1 MRSIVYN
8 SSLKTELGTILITA
22 NEEELLGIH
31 FVSLAPSENE
41 NKLTKTVKK
50 ELIEYFAKTRTVF
63 SKYPL
68 KLSTIERQIL
78 RLLEKY
84 LMVRQLAI
92 IKWQKE
98 LGNVNAVKSVAKVLQ
113 DNPYLILLPCHRV
126 LGKNK
131 TLYNYQAGIKVKR
144 TVIKIR
150 TNVIVEIKKNYAKLK
165 S

>member
-31 FVSLAPSENE
+31 FVSLAPNENE

-68 KLSTIERQIL
+68 KLSTIERQIFTV
-78 RLLEKY
+78 
-84 LMVRQLAI
+84 VREIPYGETISYYQVA
-92 IKWQKE
+92 KE

-131 TLYNYQAGIKVKR
+131 TLYNYQAGIKVK
-144 TVIKIR
+144 
-150 TNVIVEIKKNYAKLK
+150 EQLLKLEQM
-165 S
+165 

>member
-68 KLSTIERQIL
+68 KLSTIERQIFTV
-78 RLLEKY
+78 
-84 LMVRQLAI
+84 VREIPYGETISYYQVA
-92 IKWQKE
+92 KE

-113 DNPYLILLPCHRV
+113 DNPYLILFPCHRV

-131 TLYNYQAGIKVKR
+131 TLYNYQAGIKVK
-144 TVIKIR
+144 
-150 TNVIVEIKKNYAKLK
+150 EQLLKLEQM
-165 S
+165 